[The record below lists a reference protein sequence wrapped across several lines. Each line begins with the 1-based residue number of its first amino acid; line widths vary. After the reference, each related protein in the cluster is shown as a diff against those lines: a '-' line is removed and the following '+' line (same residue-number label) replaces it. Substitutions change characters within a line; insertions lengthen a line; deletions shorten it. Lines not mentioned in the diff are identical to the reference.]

1 MSDQNGNMKTI
12 ELHENGLD
20 IQFRIREN
28 GVVELADLS
37 SQEVKKAA
45 MEPKEDIYYPAVEI
59 HRSGTGSLNMHA
71 YKNNI
76 NQSSVDFVYE
86 KHELKE
92 QDGGKELEIVM
103 VSPEKLKAVYH
114 MRLFDGVPAVQTWTE
129 ITNEGSEDQGLT
141 YVSSF
146 IYQGISRG
154 GNKPYYKKTDIYVP
168 FNSWCCEAQWQKYDA
183 ETLNLNGMVVD
194 GFNHQGYGLNRYCY
208 SGKGTWSTCEY
219 LPMGIAEDR
228 ETGETYIFQVESSG
242 QWLIEY
248 GSAQG
253 GNLYLTVSG
262 ATEQEHGWYKNLKPG
277 ECFTTVPA
285 GAAVVKGGL
294 NPAVAALTRY
304 RRKVRRANPDDEKLN
319 VVFNDYMNCLMG
331 DPTTERELSIID
343 KAAELGCEYYCLD
356 AGWYDD

>member
-1 MSDQNGNMKTI
+1 
-12 ELHENGLD
+12 
-20 IQFRIREN
+20 
-28 GVVELADLS
+28 
-37 SQEVKKAA
+37 
-45 MEPKEDIYYPAVEI
+45 MEPKDDICYPAVEI

-86 KHELKE
+86 NHELKA
-92 QDGGKELEIVM
+92 QAGGKELEIVM
-103 VSPEKLKAVYH
+103 ISPEKLKAVYH

-129 ITNEGSEDQGLT
+129 IINEGSEDQGLT

-146 IYQGISRG
+146 MYQGISRG
-154 GNKPYYKKTDIYVP
+154 GEKPYYKKTDIYVP

-228 ETGETYIFQVESSG
+228 ETGETYIFQIESSG
-242 QWLIEY
+242 QWLAEY

-253 GNLYLTVSG
+253 GNLYLALSG

-277 ECFTTVPA
+277 ESFTTVPA

-294 NPAVAALTRY
+294 NPAAAALTRY
-304 RRKVRRANPDDEKLN
+304 RRKVRRPNTDDEKLN

-343 KAAELGCEYYCLD
+343 KAAELGCEYY
-356 AGWYDD
+356 